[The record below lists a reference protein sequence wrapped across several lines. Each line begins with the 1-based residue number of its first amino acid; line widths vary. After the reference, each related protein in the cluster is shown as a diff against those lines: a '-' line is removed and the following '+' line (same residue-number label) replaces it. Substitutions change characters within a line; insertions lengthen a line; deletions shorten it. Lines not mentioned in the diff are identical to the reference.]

1 MNVRKNAFTDRVG
14 KRWNR
19 LTRGVVESPAWE
31 VFSRHVDV
39 ALRDIV

>member
-1 MNVRKNAFTDRVG
+1 MDVRKNAFTERVG

-19 LTRGVVESPAWE
+19 LTREVVESPAWE
-31 VFSRHVDV
+31 AFSRHVEV